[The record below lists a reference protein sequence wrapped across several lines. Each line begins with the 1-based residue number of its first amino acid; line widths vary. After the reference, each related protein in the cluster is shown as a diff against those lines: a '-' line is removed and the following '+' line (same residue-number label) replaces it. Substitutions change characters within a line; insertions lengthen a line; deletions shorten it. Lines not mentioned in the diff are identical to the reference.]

1 LRTRSIDVVQLVEEP
16 ERSDQ
21 EAVTVECKPV
31 IEVGSNRV
39 VGYQTS
45 IGHPR
50 GIPNRPVR
58 DNGHHAPNGDHTRDL
73 LYLNLQFQ
81 KAREMGFERVF
92 LTIESSLLRAM
103 VMISKPLN
111 MEVVVELTDLRALG
125 DFQACQELIAT
136 WRAQGVKFAIDD
148 FGVGFIALP
157 MIARLRPDYI
167 KVDFSGMARAVAYE
181 ELQPMTTALFPVLK
195 SFARQ
200 ALVYIP

>member
-1 LRTRSIDVVQLVEEP
+1 MRSRSIDVVQIVEEP

-21 EAVTVECKPV
+21 EVVTVECKPV
-31 IEVGSNRV
+31 IEVATNRV

-45 IGHPR
+45 VDHPR
-50 GIPNRPVR
+50 GIQNRPVR
-58 DNGHHAPNGDHTRDL
+58 DNGHYAPNGDHARDL
-73 LYLNLQFQ
+73 LYLNLQLQ
-81 KAREMGFERVF
+81 KAQEMGFERLF

-103 VMISKPLN
+103 ASISKPLN
-111 MEVVVELTDLRALG
+111 MELVVELTDLKELG

-136 WRAQGVKFAIDD
+136 WRVQGIQFAVDD

-167 KVDFSGMARAVAYE
+167 KVDFSGMAQVVAYE
-181 ELQPMTTALFPVLK
+181 ELQPMVEELFPVLK
-195 SFARQ
+195 NFARR